1 MMIQI
6 GFITSFISLK
16 SWLIVSRT
24 IGTVFYIVIS
34 EYSIKLDRFSS
45 NNSIQNVAFLIIVT
59 VVTVLQQLI
68 RACIISRIRIRIQ
81 VPWVVEVIRM
91 QLVVAESKLVGLWS
105 RWGSL
110 VNTLS
115 VMVAHKVSKMP
126 QPQINC
132 LRTMDWQSQ
141 VWVLERTI
149 IYLDHMWQIQWLAN
163 HMVKRII

>member
-163 HMVKRII
+163 LMVKRII